1 MSLLLAW
8 SDTDDSV
15 MRHNAYSTFHRERVF
30 ILDDNFFA
38 AGSLAICAMHLLG
51 ACTNLTR
58 LVFNF
63 AHDFLNCALNLV
75 LDAGLAFVVGS
86 WSAFLGD
93 AGSRARFGGVGLG
106 LLGGGA
112 LARRLGGDGGYDS
125 RLRVAGC
132 AAGRGHCR
140 CRAEV

>member
-1 MSLLLAW
+1 M
-8 SDTDDSV
+8 
-15 MRHNAYSTFHRERVF
+15 
-30 ILDDNFFA
+30 A
-38 AGSLAICAMHLLG
+38 ARSLAIRAVHLLS
-51 ACTNLTR
+51 ACTNLAR
-58 LVFNF
+58 LVLNF
-63 AHDFLNCALNLV
+63 AHDFLNRAFNFV

-93 AGSRARFGGVGLG
+93 AGSRARFGGIGLG

-112 LARRLGGDGGYDS
+112 LARRLGGDGSYNS

-140 CRAEV
+140 CRTEV